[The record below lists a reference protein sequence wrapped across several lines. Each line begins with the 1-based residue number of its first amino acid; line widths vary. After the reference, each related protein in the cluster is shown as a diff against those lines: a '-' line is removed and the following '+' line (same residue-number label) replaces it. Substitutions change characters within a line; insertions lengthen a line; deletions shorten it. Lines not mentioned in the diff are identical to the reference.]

1 MLPETQRPAAALA
14 APVPWKRMVG
24 TAGGVVLGL
33 VLLVAAWAKLLD
45 PVGFARLIET
55 EGLDFVLSA
64 RAVAYLALAVEVA
77 LGLAL
82 VLGLRRR
89 WVLVPA
95 VLLVAFFVFLNL
107 RAYWQDV
114 QGLRPEAAS
123 CGCFGNL
130 VERTSAEAL
139 WQDALLL
146 IPALLLA
153 FVGRPRGEEG
163 FPRLRVALVAAVTL
177 ATLAFAWKAPALPL
191 DDLATRLRP
200 GVELGELCTG
210 RGAERVCF
218 PTLVPELSQGSHLV
232 VLADLSDEA
241 FGESVPRLNE
251 YVLSGEEPPLMV
263 VSSATPEEHTTFFW
277 TRGPAFDL
285 REAPPSLLAPLYRD
299 LPRSFVVQD
308 GQVTRTFAGLPPFD
322 EITG

>member
-1 MLPETQRPAAALA
+1 MVSETQRPVAALA
-14 APVPWKRMVG
+14 TPVPWKQVLG

-55 EGLDFVLSA
+55 EGLDVLLSA

-82 VLGLRRR
+82 VLGLRRP

-95 VLLVAFFVFLNL
+95 ALLVVFFVVLNV
-107 RAYWQDV
+107 RAYWLDV
-114 QGLRPEAAS
+114 RGLRPEEAS

-130 VERTSAEAL
+130 MERTAAEAL

-153 FVGRPRGEEG
+153 FVGRPEGGRG
-163 FPRLRVALVAAVTL
+163 FPRLRAALVAAVTL
-177 ATLAFAWKAPALPL
+177 AALAFAWQAPALPL

-210 RGAERVCF
+210 RGEERTCF
-218 PTLVPELSQGSHLV
+218 PTLVPELSHGSHLV
-232 VLADLSDEA
+232 VLADLSDQE
-241 FGESVPRLNE
+241 FGEAVPRLNE
-251 YVLSGEEPPLMV
+251 YVLSGEEPPLVV

-277 TRGPAFDL
+277 TRGPAFDV
-285 REAPPSLLAPLYRD
+285 REAPPSLLAPLYRR
-299 LPRSFVVQD
+299 LPRSFVVRD
-308 GQVTRTFAGLPPFD
+308 GRVTRTFSGLPPFD
-322 EITG
+322 QLTG